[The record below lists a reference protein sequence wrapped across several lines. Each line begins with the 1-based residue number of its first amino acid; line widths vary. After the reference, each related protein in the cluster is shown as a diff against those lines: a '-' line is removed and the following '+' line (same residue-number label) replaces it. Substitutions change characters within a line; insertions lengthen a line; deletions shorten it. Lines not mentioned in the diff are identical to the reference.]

1 MTNVICP
8 LLYSRPERGRGGWSV
23 EMATGETA

>member
-8 LLYSRPERGRGGWSV
+8 LLYSRSERDRGGWRV